1 MIAKDFFVPQNA
13 SIRQA
18 LQVINSSDKLIALVV
33 DDNERLLGTVTDGDI
48 RRGIISGLN
57 LDDKVHLVCKQNPVT
72 ASTAETRQDILR
84 KMRTYSVNQML
95 ITDETGRVIRIDFAD
110 DQFLH
115 SSTRNNIVVLMA
127 GGLGMRLRPLTE
139 DCPKPMLPL
148 GGKPILR
155 HIIDNFL
162 NIGYHRFVI
171 AVNYRREVI
180 KEYFGNGA
188 WLGCDIQY
196 LEENQPLGTAGAL
209 SLLQTRPDK
218 PFFVMNT
225 DLLTTLNFVH
235 LMDFHNEHSG
245 AGTICVKEYCYEVP
259 FGVIQT
265 ESQRVT
271 TLIEKPTHRFQIN
284 AGIYVLN
291 PIALDFVP
299 QNKLFHMTSLI
310 QQLLDKDNPV
320 FSFPVVEEWLDVGR
334 PSDLEKAQCDYVNLR
349 REA

>member
-1 MIAKDFFVPQNA
+1 MTARNFFVPENA
-13 SIRQA
+13 TIREA
-18 LQVINSSDKLIALVV
+18 LQVINSTDKLIALVV
-33 DDNERLLGTVTDGDI
+33 DRDERLIGTVTDGDI
-48 RRGIISGLN
+48 RRGLINGLN
-57 LDDKVHLVCKQNPVT
+57 LDDKVAQVCKRTPVT
-72 ASTAETRQDILR
+72 ASINDSREEILR

-95 ITDETGRVIRIDFAD
+95 VVDEDGRVIRVDFAD

-171 AVNYRREVI
+171 SVNYRREVI
-180 KEYFGNGA
+180 KDYFGNGA

-196 LEENQPLGTAGAL
+196 LEEDQPLGTAGAL
-209 SLLQTRPDK
+209 SLLPSRPDK

-235 LMDFHNEHSG
+235 LMDFHNEHTG

-265 ESQRVT
+265 DNQRVT
-271 TLIEKPTHRFQIN
+271 RLAEKPVHRFQIN
-284 AGIYVLN
+284 AGIYVLD
-291 PIALDFVP
+291 PAALDMVP
-299 QNKLFHMTSLI
+299 KNQLFHMTSLI
-310 QQLLDKDNPV
+310 QQLLNNDHPV

-334 PSDLEKAQCDYVNLR
+334 PSDLEKAQCDYASER
-349 REA
+349 KTA